1 MRTIKKHWL
10 DVSSSP
16 VDSETSPIRQ
26 IYVWLLTSD
35 NQLVIVSKDGERW
48 QLPGGKPSN
57 GEGVLQAANR
67 EVYEETGLDISGNSP
82 IFFGEY
88 TIDDHSSDTLQRYR
102 QVRAYMYLQTEAAAL
117 ALTTSKESLAQYSA
131 DVVHHVRTV
140 PLSEV
145 GRHIKWLPY
154 SEEYN
159 ALKRTKIIDVGA
171 STYAV

>member
-35 NQLVIVSKDGERW
+35 NQLVIVSNDGEHW

-67 EVYEETGLDISGNSP
+67 EVYEETGLDISSNSP
-82 IFFGEY
+82 IF
-88 TIDDHSSDTLQRYR
+88 L
-102 QVRAYMYLQTEAAAL
+102 
-117 ALTTSKESLAQYSA
+117 
-131 DVVHHVRTV
+131 
-140 PLSEV
+140 
-145 GRHIKWLPY
+145 
-154 SEEYN
+154 
-159 ALKRTKIIDVGA
+159 A
-171 STYAV
+171 STPLMTIRPIHSRGTDKFVPTCTFRQKRQRLR

>member
-35 NQLVIVSKDGERW
+35 NQLVIVSNDGEHW

-102 QVRAYMYLQTEAAAL
+102 QVRAYMYLQT
-117 ALTTSKESLAQYSA
+117 

>member
-35 NQLVIVSKDGERW
+35 NQLVIVSNDGEHW

-102 QVRAYMYLQTEAAAL
+102 QVRAYMY
-117 ALTTSKESLAQYSA
+117 
-131 DVVHHVRTV
+131 HVRTV